1 MTLSSSKNLSV
12 LSKQASKQASK
23 QYFLKNKIPDSSA
36 TQFPSIVLIPL
47 YQALR
52 TFIQHSPA
60 TG

>member
-12 LSKQASKQASK
+12 LSKQASK